1 MSDIVT
7 TFKALA
13 DDTRVRVLKLL
24 GNGEFCVCE
33 IAFALNLEQPRL
45 SFHLRIL
52 KKAGIVIDRRQ
63 ERWILYRLNEEDM
76 FIRFLLMAIS
86 EKISPEQA
94 RKDRERLCA
103 FGPKGRPC
111 PVSAKKS
118 EARKG
123 GCKVVA
129 LTRYGAMVKK
139 KKTVSPTARS
149 IE

>member
-24 GNGEFCVCE
+24 GGGEFCVCE
-33 IAFALNLEQPRL
+33 IAYALNLEQPRL

-52 KKAGIVIDRRQ
+52 KQAGIILDRRQ
-63 ERWILYRLNEEDM
+63 ERWILYRLNGEDM

-94 RKDRERLCA
+94 RRDQERLRV
-103 FGPKGRPC
+103 FGRAGRPC
-111 PVSAKKS
+111 AGDDKK
-118 EARKG
+118 
-123 GCKVVA
+123 
-129 LTRYGAMVKK
+129 VKPEK
-139 KKTVSPTARS
+139 AAARS
-149 IE
+149 LR

>member
-1 MSDIVT
+1 VSDIVT

-33 IAFALNLEQPRL
+33 IAYALNLEQPRL

-52 KKAGIVIDRRQ
+52 KEAGIILDRRQ

-94 RKDRERLCA
+94 RKDQERLCA
-103 FGPKGRPC
+103 FGHKGRPC
-111 PVSAKKS
+111 AGDDKKVKPEKAAATS
-118 EARKG
+118 LRQQRK
-123 GCKVVA
+123 
-129 LTRYGAMVKK
+129 
-139 KKTVSPTARS
+139 
-149 IE
+149 

>member
-7 TFKALA
+7 IFKALA

-24 GNGEFCVCE
+24 GRGEFCVCE
-33 IAFALNLEQPRL
+33 IAAALDMEQPRL

-52 KKAGIVIDRRQ
+52 KEAGIILDRRQ

-94 RKDRERLCA
+94 RQTTSGLSRFR
-103 FGPKGRPC
+103 GKGRPC
-111 PVSAKKS
+111 PGNDKKVKPEKAAAKS
-118 EARKG
+118 
-123 GCKVVA
+123 
-129 LTRYGAMVKK
+129 LH
-139 KKTVSPTARS
+139 
-149 IE
+149 